1 MIKDII
7 ENSGFIR
14 IKENVIDLGYANGW
28 GIKTR
33 DVFNE
38 LIQYTVLDS
47 LNSTNLGRCV
57 NEYSRVIEDDNG
69 RYVLVY
75 RVDSGD

>member
-1 MIKDII
+1 MIKNII
-7 ENSGFIR
+7 ENSGFIQ
-14 IKENVIDLGYANGW
+14 IKGNVIDLGYANGW

-33 DVFNE
+33 EIYDK
-38 LIQYTVLDS
+38 LIPYTVLGS
-47 LNSTNLGRCV
+47 YGSTNLGRCV
-57 NEYSRVIEDDNG
+57 NEYSRVIEDDNE

>member
-7 ENSGFIR
+7 ENSGFIG
-14 IKENVIDLGYANGW
+14 IKGNVIDLGYANGW

-33 DVFNE
+33 EIYDE
-38 LIQYTVLDS
+38 LIQYTVSDS
-47 LNSTNLGRCV
+47 HSSTNLGRCI
-57 NEYSRVIEDDNG
+57 NEYGCAIEDDNE